1 MPLTSLFHALISD
14 IEPIAREKGLIL
26 TCGIRRAAVTSDPL
40 MLRRM
45 LQNLLVNAVRYS
57 ERGEVKLAAR
67 RRGKSIR
74 VEVWDTGPG
83 IAANEQKRIFEEFQR
98 GAASER
104 AGGAGFGLGL
114 SIVQR
119 MADTLGH
126 RVELCSRVAYG
137 TGFSILAPYAGSIF
151 YATGETNGATQPA
164 APVPVYGFGETRVVV
179 IDNDTA
185 ILAAMSELLG
195 QWGCETRVVRHLE
208 ELEDIVAE
216 PGFKADL
223 VLADYRLDHGENGLD
238 AVRMLRNAWN
248 VDIPGDSRDCGPH
261 CRDRGGS
268 ARESLR
274 SVAQAGSSGRAA
286 GADPASVER
295 VTGDTVFRPSC
306 SAYRN

>member
-26 TCGIRRAAVTSDPL
+26 TMRDTSAAVTSDPL

-67 RRGKSIR
+67 RRGR
-74 VEVWDTGPG
+74 VDP
-83 IAANEQKRIFEEFQR
+83 RR
-98 GAASER
+98 G
-104 AGGAGFGLGL
+104 
-114 SIVQR
+114 V
-119 MADTLGH
+119 GH
-126 RVELCSRVAYG
+126 RPRHRGQRAEAHLRGVPARSGSETGGRRRLRVGTVDRAAHGRHAGAPGRAVLARWPRHPVLDPRPLCRVD
-137 TGFSILAPYAGSIF
+137 LLRD
-151 YATGETNGATQPA
+151 GETNGTTQPA

-185 ILAAMSELLG
+185 ILTAMSELLG

-216 PGFKADL
+216 PGFKADII
-223 VLADYRLDHGENGLD
+223 LADYHLDHGENGLD

-248 VDIPGDSRDCGPH
+248 VDIPAILVTADHTAATEVAARQSRCDL
-261 CRDRGGS
+261 
-268 ARESLR
+268 LR
-274 SVAQAGSSGRAA
+274 KPRSPAELGR
-286 GADPASVER
+286 
-295 VTGDTVFRPSC
+295 
-306 SAYRN
+306 